1 MQECG
6 LKEGVFC
13 TNFCISQ
20 ESNRIVETDHKL
32 SNVQRSRESMRKGF
46 SDEEKEKEGLLSTWN
61 EWSSST
67 FVNYAFINFICIVNF
82 NSNFLKTLRFISSA
96 NFVLVTQTFQ
106 GMLIATISVH
116 WCRIFWVGEI
126 FLDIWQKFGPK
137 IWANLGKFCFWP

>member
-1 MQECG
+1 MQEYG

-46 SDEEKEKEGLLSTWN
+46 SDEEKEKGLLSTWN

-67 FVNYAFINFICIVNF
+67 FVNYAFINFIY
-82 NSNFLKTLRFISSA
+82 
-96 NFVLVTQTFQ
+96 VL
-106 GMLIATISVH
+106 
-116 WCRIFWVGEI
+116 
-126 FLDIWQKFGPK
+126 
-137 IWANLGKFCFWP
+137 

>member
-1 MQECG
+1 MQEYG

-61 EWSSST
+61 E
-67 FVNYAFINFICIVNF
+67 
-82 NSNFLKTLRFISSA
+82 
-96 NFVLVTQTFQ
+96 
-106 GMLIATISVH
+106 
-116 WCRIFWVGEI
+116 
-126 FLDIWQKFGPK
+126 
-137 IWANLGKFCFWP
+137 